1 MAESAEPTK
10 MRRRSG
16 LGDFLRARRRRLDPA
31 SLGLAQIRRRTPGL
45 RREEVAE
52 RAGIGVDWYVRL
64 EQGRDVSPSPET
76 IDALARAL
84 SLDAAE
90 HEHLRVLARGTPPA
104 PFVRESVPDAIRRIV
119 ESLEKP
125 AYLSGRRWDVLAW
138 NAAAVRLF
146 TDFGAVPERDRN
158 LLIYVLTDPGVRRLF
173 GDTWAGEARRM
184 VAQSRGARRLAGR
197 PGIRRARRSAAERV
211 RRIRDVVGRPRRPAR
226 RLRHEAAFA
235 SDARRA
241 QRRLRDVF
249 RKQRRVAQA
258 RDLRRRDVTSRLT
271 GVAMMQ
277 TLAFVESRVDGALR

>member
-16 LGDFLRARRRRLDPA
+16 LGDFLRAGRRRLDPA

-184 VAQSRGARRLAGR
+184 VAQF
-197 PGIRRARRSAAERV
+197 RAAH
-211 RRIRDVVGRPRRPAR
+211 DVSPDDP
-226 RLRHEAAFA
+226 
-235 SDARRA
+235 
-241 QRRLRDVF
+241 
-249 RKQRRVAQA
+249 
-258 RDLRRRDVTSRLT
+258 
-271 GVAMMQ
+271 
-277 TLAFVESRVDGALR
+277 AFVELADRLRSECAEFATWWDAHDVRRVDSGTKRLSHPTLGELSADYATFFVSSDASLKLAIYDVVT